1 MKLTALGLWLL
12 VAATACGS
20 SSSSLQRPPSSPTPA
35 PSPSPA
41 FADFQVVT
49 GALACARSGTAEDLY
64 YPRWS
69 GAPAPAVVFIHGG
82 AWTSGSRTDVTQTE
96 PLPTVLRQR
105 GYAIVSIDYRLAPG
119 SRWPAMFDDARCALD
134 SLRADA
140 PALGLDGHR
149 IGVMGVSAGAQL
161 ALLLG
166 FELPAAERPVAVID
180 VSGPVDLT
188 SPEFGYANSALGQ
201 QVFGAT
207 SSSDP
212 VLRSASP
219 VTYVAPGDPPVFI
232 LHGTA
237 DQLVP
242 YDQAQELQ
250 AALVKANDK
259 VTLVAIPNG
268 THDLAGALGAESALL
283 GFLQADV

>member
-1 MKLTALGLWLL
+1 MVKLAALGLSVL
-12 VAATACGS
+12 VAAAACGS
-20 SSSSLQRPPSSPTPA
+20 SIRTAQRPSPTT
-35 PSPSPA
+35 SPPPA

-49 GALACARSGTAEDLY
+49 GALACAGSGTAEDIY
-64 YPRWS
+64 YPRWT
-69 GAPAPAVVFIHGG
+69 GAAAPAVVFIHGG
-82 AWTSGSRTDVTQTE
+82 AWTSGSRTDVRQTE

-105 GYAIVSIDYRLAPG
+105 GYAVVSIDYRLAPG

-140 PALGLDGHR
+140 AGLGIDAQR
-149 IGVMGVSAGAQL
+149 IAVMGVSAGAQL

-166 FELPAAERPVAVID
+166 FELPQSERPAAVID

-188 SPEFGYANSALGQ
+188 SPEFGYGKSAIGQ
-201 QVFGAT
+201 QVFGAA

-219 VTYVAPGDPPVFI
+219 VTYVAPGDPPVLI

-242 YDQAQELQ
+242 YDQALELQ
-250 AALVKANDK
+250 SALQKVNDK
-259 VTLVAIPNG
+259 VQLVAIPNG

-283 GFLQADV
+283 SFLQANV